1 MFSFLLN
8 NCNIFKLYIHIY
20 IRRVHISRVGDKIFF
35 FYSHIIHITFGF
47 GAAASGSVYTVYDVC
62 SNMCTCY

>member
-8 NCNIFKLYIHIY
+8 NCNIYKLCIVYGAYIYHGWA
-20 IRRVHISRVGDKIFF
+20 IRFFF

-62 SNMCTCY
+62 LNMCTCY